1 MVDVSRSPLGSTAVA
16 AEAAIVVLD
25 GPLGTELAARGVE
38 TPAPLWSA
46 AALLDA
52 RGRDVVRAIHRDY
65 ARAGATVHT
74 ANTFRTK
81 RRQAGAAWAE
91 LAARAVSLAREAV
104 RDEGPQHRVAGSIA
118 PLEDCYRPDL
128 SPADARQEHRE
139 LAQVL
144 ASAGVDLLL
153 CETFPHVGE
162 ALVALEEAVATGVEA
177 WVSFTAG
184 PGSDLLSPEHIG
196 LAARE
201 AASRGARAV
210 LVNCTPATRTL
221 AHIERL
227 AACGVPFGAYAN
239 AGAEAEG
246 LGWGVGVDQR
256 GSAAARYAELAR
268 RWLEA
273 GATIVGGCCGTGP
286 AHIAALR
293 ALVDGARPARAPTGS
308 PR

>member
-1 MVDVSRSPLGSTAVA
+1 MEDVPRQPSGPVAVA
-16 AEAAIVVLD
+16 AGAELVILD
-25 GPLGTELAARGVE
+25 GPLGTELAARGIE

-52 RGRDVVRAIHRDY
+52 RGCEVVRAIHRDY

-74 ANTFRTK
+74 ANTFRTR

-104 RDEGPQHRVAGSIA
+104 PPGHRVAGSIA

-128 SPADARQEHRE
+128 SPAAARGEHRE
-139 LAQVL
+139 LARAL
-144 ASAGVDLLL
+144 ASAGVDVLL

-177 WVSFTAG
+177 WASFTAG
-184 PGSDLLSPEHIG
+184 PEADLLSPDDVEV
-196 LAARE
+196 AARQ
-201 AASRGARAV
+201 AVARGARAV
-210 LVNCTPATRTL
+210 LVNCTPAARTL
-221 AHIERL
+221 AYVERL
-227 AACGVPFGAYAN
+227 AACGAPFGAYAN
-239 AGAEAEG
+239 AGAPGEG
-246 LGWGVGVDQR
+246 LGWRAAPGS
-256 GSAAARYAELAR
+256 SAAARYADLAR
-268 RWLEA
+268 GWIEA

-286 AHIAALR
+286 EHVAALR
-293 ALVDGARPARAPTGS
+293 ALVDDDARAPARRAAGS